1 LARYGEGEVDDK
13 AIFVDQLHV
22 AAFQA
27 EGMGMSLAVQ
37 ETATDEY
44 RVKRPGAVFLRPAVA
59 PHSGLVVACPHSGRF
74 YPPELQSLSRLDA
87 FTLRRSEDA
96 FVDKLFQGAP
106 AIGADLLVNCY
117 ARAFVDVN
125 RDEAELDP
133 TLISDLVISAS
144 KQTDRVKAGL
154 GVIPRTVGDGIDIY
168 RAKLAPADVKARLD
182 EVYTPWHDA
191 IQSHLDAAHGQR
203 GVCVLLDCHS
213 MPHAASGEP
222 AVDFVLGDRFGSSC
236 APVLM
241 HEALACLR
249 ESGFKVGRNDPYAG
263 GYSTIRHANVVNGR
277 HGLQI
282 EINRSLYMVEGALT
296 PRACFSDI
304 THAMTKFVERL
315 AQVTRTLSARPVRP
329 AHI

>member
-1 LARYGEGEVDDK
+1 LTRYGEGEVDDK

-22 AAFQA
+22 AAFRA

-37 ETATDEY
+37 EIRGDDKEAQ
-44 RVKRPGAVFLRPAVA
+44 RPQAVLVRPATS
-59 PHSGLVVACPHSGRF
+59 PHTGIVVACPHSGRY
-74 YPPELQSLSRLDA
+74 YPPELVNISRLDA

-106 AIGADLLVNCY
+106 AIGADLLVNCF

-125 RDEAELDP
+125 RDENELDP
-133 TLISDLVISAS
+133 SLITDMPISTHRL
-144 KQTDRVKAGL
+144 TDRVKAGL
-154 GVIPRTVGDGIDIY
+154 GVIPRTVGDGVDIY
-168 RAKLAPADVKARLD
+168 RTKVTPADVRARLD
-182 EVYTPWHDA
+182 EVYLPWHEA
-191 IQSHLDAAHGQR
+191 ISGYLNTAHSQC

-213 MPHAASGEP
+213 MPNAASGDP
-222 AVDFVLGDRFGSSC
+222 QVDIVLGDRFGSSC

-241 HEALACLR
+241 NEALAFLR

-263 GYSTIRHANVVNGR
+263 GYSTIRHANAVAGR

-296 PRACFSDI
+296 QRPCFDDI
-304 THAMTKFVERL
+304 TQAMTKFVERL
-315 AQVTRTLSARPVRP
+315 AHVSCTLLARQISPT
-329 AHI
+329 AF

>member
-1 LARYGEGEVDDK
+1 
-13 AIFVDQLHV
+13 
-22 AAFQA
+22 
-27 EGMGMSLAVQ
+27 MGLAVY
-37 ETATDEY
+37 ETGKDDRRAQ
-44 RVKRPGAVFLRPAVA
+44 RPKAVLVRPANA
-59 PHSGLVVACPHSGRF
+59 PHSGLVVACPHSGRY
-74 YPPELQSLSRLDA
+74 YPPELQNISRLDA

-96 FVDKLFQGAP
+96 FVDKLFEGAP

-125 RDEAELDP
+125 RDESELDP
-133 TLISDLVISAS
+133 EVISELGISAS
-144 KQTDRVKAGL
+144 KLTDRVKAGL

-168 RAKLAPADVKARLD
+168 RAKLDAADVRSRLD

-191 IQSHLDAAHGQR
+191 IHRHLNAAYDQR
-203 GVCVLLDCHS
+203 EVCVLLDCHS
-213 MPHAASGEP
+213 MPNAASGEP
-222 AVDFVLGDRFGSSC
+222 AVDIVLGDRFGSSC
-236 APVLM
+236 APILM

-263 GYSTIRHANVVNGR
+263 GYSTIRHANVVAGR

-304 THAMTKFVERL
+304 THAMTKFVARL
-315 AQVTRTLSARPVRP
+315 AQVTRTLSARPIRS
-329 AHI
+329 AHF